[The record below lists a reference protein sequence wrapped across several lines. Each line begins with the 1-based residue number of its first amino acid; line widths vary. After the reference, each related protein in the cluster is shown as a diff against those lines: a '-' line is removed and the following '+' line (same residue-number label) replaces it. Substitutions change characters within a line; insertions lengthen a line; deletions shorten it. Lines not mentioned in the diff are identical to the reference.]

1 MSMGA
6 PGEQLALL
14 ESLYAQDP
22 GGRIFLRLG
31 QAYLDDGRPADAARM
46 LEQGLSL
53 HPDELAG
60 RQTLAQAWLALG
72 QRDKALDELLRA
84 DQGLRRLA
92 GVYRML
98 AELLPTVGR
107 VAEGLRAGLLA
118 RQLSAAPEAAADSAE
133 PAEEAAPASPLPP
146 TETATLAEIYA
157 AQGLD
162 EEARAIY
169 RRLGRSPEAETA
181 APRSLHAGR
190 TKPAMAGPERATVL
204 GRLMALRDAALAR
217 VG

>member
-1 MSMGA
+1 MSMGP

-31 QAYLDDGRPADAARM
+31 QAYLDADRPADAARV
-46 LEQGLSL
+46 LEQGLAW

-84 DQGLRRLA
+84 DQALCRLA
-92 GVYRML
+92 GVYKML

-107 VAEGLRAGLLA
+107 AAEGLRAGLLA
-118 RQLSAAPEAAADSAE
+118 RGLSAAPEAAADQAE
-133 PAEEAAPASPLPP
+133 PAEGAAPARPLPP

-181 APRSLHAGR
+181 APRSLSVGR

-204 GRLMALRDAALAR
+204 NRLMALRDAALAR
-217 VG
+217 VV